1 MAIDL
6 NIIQQLCLEG
16 ESNHLDYKRDQYPFV
31 GAADCDKVEL
41 LKDILALANAFRTE
55 TAYVLIGV
63 AQASDGSGNIVG
75 IDPTDFIDDAK
86 LQQFVNSKTNR
97 AITFSCYSIPC
108 LIKKV
113 IQVIE
118 IPVQYQRPFHLKN
131 RFISIGEH
139 DVPIRIGS
147 STRNA
152 TLDEISRMGVAL
164 QQGLAPTLEISLI
177 IPENPI
183 DVIDI
188 NASDISF
195 DKGIP
200 ADVENSNPLFNIRDP
215 LRTPISL
222 SRKANWLKEIFRTV
236 RIDIALENTSQVSAE
251 QLMVETLISQCSDQC
266 ITEVESFPEKPSEY
280 YYNRIPFHTN
290 PVLENLLRPG
300 QHDSQYHSLYV
311 KVNTSGD
318 FTLDV
323 MILGRN
329 ILPVKKSFHLNV
341 KCMPL
346 ELPTK
351 DIEVFFEVIKDEDRY
366 LKLRQGNYNGEECD
380 DEQS

>member
-31 GAADCDKVEL
+31 GAADCDKAEL

-55 TAYVLIGV
+55 IAYVLIGV
-63 AQASDGSGNIVG
+63 AQTSDGSGNIVG

-86 LQQFVNSKTNR
+86 LQQFVNCKTNR
-97 AITFSCYSIPC
+97 AINFSSYSIPC
-108 LIKKV
+108 LIKKI

-118 IPVQYQRPFHLKN
+118 IPVQYQRPFHLKT

-152 TLDEISRMGVAL
+152 TLDEISRMGVVL
-164 QQGLAPTLEISLI
+164 QGSAPTLEISLI
-177 IPENPI
+177 VPENTI

-200 ADVENSNPLFNIRDP
+200 LDVENSSPLFSIRDP

-222 SRKANWLKEIFRTV
+222 SQKANWLKEIFRTV
-236 RIDIALENTSQVSAE
+236 RIDIALENTSSIAAE
-251 QLMVETLISQCSDQC
+251 QVIVETLIAQCANRC
-266 ITEVESFPEKPSEY
+266 ITEVESFPVKPSEFPY
-280 YYNRIPFHTN
+280 HHIPLGIRPIF
-290 PVLENLLRPG
+290 EKLLRPG
-300 QHDSQYHSLYV
+300 QCDNQYQSLYV
-311 KVNTSGD
+311 KVNGTGD
-318 FTLDV
+318 FTLEV
-323 MILGRN
+323 TVLGKN
-329 ILPVKKSFHLNV
+329 FVPVKKSFHLNV
-341 KCMPL
+341 KYEPL
-346 ELPTK
+346 VLPTK
-351 DIEVFFEVIKDEDRY
+351 DIDVFFELIEDEDKY
-366 LKLRQGNYNGEECD
+366 LNLRQDNYNDEECD
-380 DEQS
+380 SEQS

>member
-16 ESNHLDYKRDQYPFV
+16 ESNHLDYKRDQYIFV

-63 AQASDGSGNIVG
+63 AQASNGSGNIVG
-75 IDPTDFIDDAK
+75 IGPTDFIDDAK

-97 AITFSCYSIPC
+97 TITFSSYSIPC
-108 LIKKV
+108 LINKIV
-113 IQVIE
+113 QVIE
-118 IPVQYQRPFHLKN
+118 IPVQYQRPFHLEK

-152 TLDEISRMGVAL
+152 TLDEISRMGVVL
-164 QQGLAPTLEISLI
+164 QESAPTIEISLI

-183 DVIDI
+183 DVTDI
-188 NASDISF
+188 NARNISY

-200 ADVENSNPLFNIRDP
+200 SDIENSNPLFSILDP

-222 SRKANWLKEIFRTV
+222 LQKANWLKEIFRTV
-236 RIDIALENTSQVSAE
+236 KIDIALKNISSIAAE
-251 QLMVETLISQCSDQC
+251 QVIVETLIAQCTNRC
-266 ITEVESFPEKPSEY
+266 ITKVESFPVKPSEFP
-280 YYNRIPFHTN
+280 YNHVPIGIRPIF
-290 PVLENLLRPG
+290 EKLLRPG
-300 QHDSQYHSLYV
+300 QCDNQYHSLYL
-311 KVNTSGD
+311 KVNGTGD
-318 FTLDV
+318 FTLEITV
-323 MILGRN
+323 LGKN
-329 ILPVKKSFHLNV
+329 FVPVKKSFHLNV
-341 KCMPL
+341 KYEPL
-346 ELPTK
+346 VLPTK
-351 DIEVFFEVIKDEDRY
+351 DIDVFFELIEDEDKY
-366 LKLRQGNYNGEECD
+366 LNLRQGNYSDKECD
-380 DEQS
+380 NEQS